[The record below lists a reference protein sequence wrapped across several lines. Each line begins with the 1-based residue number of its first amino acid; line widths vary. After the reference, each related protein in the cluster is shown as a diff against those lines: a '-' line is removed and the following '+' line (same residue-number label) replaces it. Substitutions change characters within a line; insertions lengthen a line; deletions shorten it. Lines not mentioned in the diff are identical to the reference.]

1 MKKLLIL
8 LTITLFVVLTGFTVQ
23 TNKPVQ
29 NTAKTLSK
37 FQTKLQLQ
45 ELKNP
50 LQYLTSDVMVKANL
64 ILVKKESPF
73 NDAEYKN
80 DGYLIEGFIKNKA
93 DLANFKNV
101 VFRVNFY
108 SATQTKIG
116 SKDYILNKSYKPQ
129 TNNVISL
136 KVYPPNDYVEFDFE
150 IVKANG
156 V

>member
-8 LTITLFVVLTGFTVQ
+8 LTITLFVFLTGFTIQ
-23 TNKPVQ
+23 TNKPEED
-29 NTAKTLSK
+29 NTKTLS
-37 FQTKLQLQ
+37 KLQLQ

-50 LQYLTSDVMVKANL
+50 LQYLASDVMVKANL

-93 DLANFKNV
+93 DLTNFKNV

-116 SKDYILNKSYKPQ
+116 FKDYKLNKSYKPQ
-129 TNNVISL
+129 TNNAISL
-136 KVYPPNDYVEFDFE
+136 KIYPPDDYVEFDFE
-150 IVKANG
+150 IVKATG
-156 V
+156 T